1 MLLKKEL
8 ILIGVESDNAD
19 NAIVTAAQPFVSA
32 GYAKPTFPQ
41 AVADRELM
49 YATGLPAA
57 GMDIAM
63 PHAARDHVTQTA
75 VGIATLKSDVTFR
88 MMGDPSTTLHP
99 KILFTLAI
107 AEAHAELAMIQRIM
121 AMLEDGELLAACC
134 AATTPDELYDLMAER
149 IG

>member
-63 PHAARDHVTQTA
+63 PHAARDHVT
-75 VGIATLKSDVTFR
+75 FR